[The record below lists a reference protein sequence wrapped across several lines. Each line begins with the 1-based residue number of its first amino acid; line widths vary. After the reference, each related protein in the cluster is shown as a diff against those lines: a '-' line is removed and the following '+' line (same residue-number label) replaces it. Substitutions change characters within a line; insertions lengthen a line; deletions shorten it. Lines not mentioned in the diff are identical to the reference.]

1 MYEITK
7 DTKFDKWLSR
17 LNILLEYQ
25 HSLHTDDFVDKYD
38 FEVAY
43 NDDRRPREVVT
54 SLEKKFLD
62 N

>member
-1 MYEITK
+1 MYEISK
-7 DTKFDKWLSR
+7 DVKYDKWISR
-17 LNILLEYQ
+17 LNTLLGYQ
-25 HSLHTDDFVDKYD
+25 HNLHTDDFSDKYD